1 MTRSMRGMFLV
12 LIAAM
17 VLGAVALREKNDALA
32 TQTTSVTP

>member
-17 VLGAVALREKNDALA
+17 LAGVVTLRVKNDSLA
-32 TQTTSVTP
+32 SQSTSVTR